1 MSKQMQNKVC
11 VITGGAGSI
20 GAASAKL
27 LQHEGAKVMLID
39 LSDRP

>member
-1 MSKQMQNKVC
+1 MASQMQNKVC

-27 LQHEGAKVMLID
+27 LRDEGAKAC
-39 LSDRP
+39 

>member
-1 MSKQMQNKVC
+1 MASQMQNKVC

-27 LQHEGAKVMLID
+27 DEGAKAC
-39 LSDRP
+39 